1 MGLTIIILTVLFA
14 FLCGSIPMGYLL
26 VKKYCR
32 IDIRTQ
38 GSGNIGSTNVKR
50 VAGSKISI
58 LTQALDVTKGLV
70 PVAISMLL
78 ALVYKLP
85 IEKSTFNAIVA
96 IAAIIGHNYT
106 PFLSFNGGKGVN
118 TTLGAFIL
126 IAPIP
131 TISAIAMHFILKLF
145 TPIVSI
151 RSIALGFTLPIA
163 SILMGLNPAITYS
176 AIIAAIIMIIRHKDN
191 LIRLYQGKE

>member
-1 MGLTIIILTVLFA
+1 MGLTIIILTALFA

-70 PVAISMLL
+70 PVAISMML

-85 IEKSTFNAIVA
+85 IEKNTFNAVVA

-106 PFLSFNGGKGVN
+106 PFLGFNGGKGVN

-126 IAPIP
+126 IAPVP

-151 RSIALGFTLPIA
+151 RSIALGLTLPIA
-163 SILMGLNPAITYS
+163 SILTGLNHAIIYS

>member
-1 MGLTIIILTVLFA
+1 MGLIIIILTVLFA

-26 VKKYCR
+26 VKKYCG

-58 LTQALDVTKGLV
+58 LTQALDVTKGLI

-85 IEKSTFNAIVA
+85 IEKNTFNAVVA

-106 PFLSFNGGKGVN
+106 PFLGFNGGKGVN

-151 RSIALGFTLPIA
+151 RSIALGLTLPIA
-163 SILMGLNPAITYS
+163 SILTGLNPSIIYS